1 MKRFRDDDLILF
13 RYGESPDA
21 EAIRDALATDAELAR
36 RYAELEQAL
45 ASFDGIAP
53 PDPAP
58 EFEAELWRRLR
69 PRLERAQPRSL
80 WLDLVGGWRLAA
92 AGAAALALVAGGFLA
107 GRGAAPGPPEAT
119 GATDETHAIAA
130 ADAGAGLPDSAR
142 ERVLLASV
150 AGHLVSSERLLTDL
164 VNHADAGTGEDE
176 RAFAEALLDSNR
188 LYRRAAERAGQR
200 RIVAL
205 LDQLEPVLLELANAP
220 ADLGDARRRVDD
232 GDLLFKVRIIGG
244 RLGTHVPAAKPIP
257 PTANL

>member
-21 EAIRDALATDAELAR
+21 EAIRDALAEDAELAR

-45 ASFDGIAP
+45 ASFDGIVP
-53 PDPAP
+53 PEPAP
-58 EFEAELWRRLR
+58 AFEAELWRRLR

-80 WLDLVGGWRLAA
+80 WLDLAGGWRWAA
-92 AGAAALALVAGGFLA
+92 AGAAALALVAGGFLV
-107 GRGAAPGPPEAT
+107 GRVAAPGPPEPT
-119 GATDETHAIAA
+119 DATDSITA
-130 ADAGAGLPDSAR
+130 ADAAAGLPDSAR

-164 VNHADAGTGEDE
+164 VNHADAGAGEDE
-176 RAFAEALLDSNR
+176 RAFAEALLESNR

-205 LDQLEPVLLELANAP
+205 LDQLEPVLLELANAS
-220 ADLGDARRRVDD
+220 ADLGDARRQVDD
-232 GDLLFKVRIIGG
+232 GDLLFKVRIVGG
-244 RLGTHVPAAKPIP
+244 RLGSHVPAAKPLP